1 MNRKMLLLNFA
12 LLVMAGLL
20 IWQLRV
26 RRQTAEAHESAVLQK
41 DGQGRAQLA
50 PPSPAPVPPV
60 APAEYNDSV
69 QRMLFAKDRN
79 PNVIFDPPPP
89 PKPAPP
95 PPVMPALPRYY
106 GQIHFGG
113 DPVVILSPATT
124 NEQKSYAV
132 GEKIGD
138 FKVLAFDRESI
149 TFEWNGGP
157 VVKKISDL
165 QPKDAP
171 PQQAAVAP
179 PPPPPQTSSLVNIG
193 NGPSSAADPVA
204 PGLGNDMGGGF
215 YNCKPGDTSPSGTIV
230 DGYRKVQSMGLMGNS
245 CRWEKMQ

>member
-1 MNRKMLLLNFA
+1 MLFLNFA
-12 LLVMAGLL
+12 LLAMAGVL

-26 RRQTAEAHESAVLQK
+26 RRQSAEAHESAVLQK

-50 PPSPAPVPPV
+50 PPSPALVPPV
-60 APAEYNDSV
+60 VPAEYNDSV
-69 QRMLFAKDRN
+69 QKMLFAKDRN

-165 QPKDAP
+165 QPKDAQ

-179 PPPPPQTSSLVNIG
+179 APPPQTSSLVNIG
-193 NGPSSAADPVA
+193 SGTSTAAATVA
-204 PGLGNDMGGGF
+204 PGVGNDVGGGF
-215 YNCKPGDTSPSGTIV
+215 YVCKPGDTSPSGTVV
-230 DGYRKVQSMGLMGNS
+230 DGYRKVQSMGLMGSS